1 MTDEATA
8 LPEPAEDAWGGW
20 TEAEGGTEIPSVP
33 QGTAVA
39 VSKQLTDHK
48 YVLSIAPDKA
58 PFLVIRAES
67 AQELNQAFTELEMNG
82 VWANIAA
89 HHQTAKAHA
98 NVGAGLGPVT
108 PVVPLQNAVQQG
120 FQNQAANAPQWGPPN
135 GAAGQPGTAPAAWQ
149 NAGAPAP
156 QQGWGGGQPQGG
168 AGGQQGPKP
177 RPQWP
182 SVFKINVP
190 FAAKDQFKDFRNQNA
205 QALRGKVAWAGGGD
219 YWIHGDVVGGF
230 QQYNPQPA

>member
-1 MTDEATA
+1 MTDDTTA
-8 LPEPAEDAWGGW
+8 LPEPTEDAWGGW
-20 TEAEGGTEIPSVP
+20 TEGDAETTTVP
-33 QGTAVA
+33 APPVAVA

-108 PVVPLQNAVQQG
+108 PVAPLQNAMQQG

-135 GAAGQPGTAPAAWQ
+135 GVGGQPGTAPAGWQ

-168 AGGQQGPKP
+168 GGQQGPKP

-190 FAAKDQFKDFRNQNA
+190 YAAKDQFKNFRNDPANVNI
-205 QALRGKVAWAGGGD
+205 LRGKVAWAGGGD
-219 YWIHGDVVGGF
+219 YWIHGDVVSGF
-230 QQYNPQPA
+230 GQYNPQPA